1 MEFDFEK
8 LAADDR
14 YKLLTSTIVPR
25 PIAWVTTLSKNGARN
40 AAPFSFFNALSREP
54 PLLALGIMADGD
66 GGMKDTARNILD
78 TREYVINLVPRSA
91 AEAMNLTSID
101 APPEIDELALAKLE
115 TRPSLKVKPA
125 RIAISPVSFECRL
138 HTPIEL
144 SNQLIALGEVVQ
156 TYIDDAVMLDAA
168 RFYVDTPA
176 LHLIGRTHGRG
187 WYATTEDVFQMPR
200 PVSYREFIK
209 GESATSK

>member
-1 MEFDFEK
+1 MDFDFET

-25 PIAWVTTLSKNGARN
+25 PIAWVTTLSKNGVRN
-40 AAPFSFFNALSREP
+40 AAPFSFFNAMSRDP
-54 PLLALGIMADGD
+54 ALLAIGIMADGD
-66 GGMKDTARNILD
+66 GSMKDTARNIID
-78 TREYVINLVPRSA
+78 TREFVVNLVPRVA

-101 APPEIDELALAKLE
+101 APPEVDELALSGLD
-115 TRPSLKVKPA
+115 TLPSFKVKPE

-156 TYIDDAVMLDAA
+156 MYIADSMMLDSAKH
-168 RFYVDTPA
+168 YVDTPK
-176 LHLIGRTHGRG
+176 LDLISRLHGRG
-187 WYATTEDVFQMPR
+187 MYGTAAIAFQMPR
-200 PVSYREFIK
+200 PVTYAEFK
-209 GESATSK
+209 KDEKARD

>member
-25 PIAWVTTLSKNGARN
+25 PIAWITTLSKNGVRN
-40 AAPFSFFNALSREP
+40 AAPFSFFNAMSKDP
-54 PLLALGIMADGD
+54 ALLAVGIMADGD
-66 GGMKDTARNILD
+66 NSMKDTARNILD
-78 TREYVINLVPRSA
+78 TREFVVNLVPRPA

-101 APPEIDELALAKLE
+101 APPEIDELSLAKLD
-115 TRPSLKVKPA
+115 TRPSLKVRPE

-144 SNQLIALGEVVQ
+144 SNQLIAIGEVVQ
-156 TYIDDAVMLDAA
+156 AHVADEVMLDPAKL
-168 RFYVDTPA
+168 YVDTPK
-176 LHLIGRTHGRG
+176 LDLISRLHGRG
-187 WYATTEDVFQMPR
+187 LYGAAETTFQMPR
-200 PVSYREFIK
+200 PQSYEEMKKEKARV
-209 GESATSK
+209 

>member
-25 PIAWVTTLSKNGARN
+25 PIAWITTLSKNGVRN
-40 AAPFSFFNALSREP
+40 AAPFSFFNAMSKDP
-54 PLLALGIMADGD
+54 ALLAVGIMADGD
-66 GGMKDTARNILD
+66 NSMKDTARNILD
-78 TREYVINLVPRSA
+78 TREFVVNLVPRPA

-101 APPEIDELALAKLE
+101 APPEIDELSLAKLD
-115 TRPSLKVKPA
+115 TRPSLKVRPE

-144 SNQLIALGEVVQ
+144 SNQLIAIGEVVQ
-156 TYIDDAVMLDAA
+156 AHVADEVMLDPAKL
-168 RFYVDTPA
+168 YVDTPK
-176 LHLIGRTHGRG
+176 LDLISRLHGRG
-187 WYATTEDVFQMPR
+187 LYGVAETAFQMPR
-200 PVSYREFIK
+200 PQS
-209 GESATSK
+209 